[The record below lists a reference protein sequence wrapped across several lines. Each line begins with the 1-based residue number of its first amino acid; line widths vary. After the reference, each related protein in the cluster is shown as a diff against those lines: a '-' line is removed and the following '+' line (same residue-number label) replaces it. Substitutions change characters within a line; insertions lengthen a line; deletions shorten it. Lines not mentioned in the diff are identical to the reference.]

1 MHCAGSDG
9 GLFAL
14 AASLFPIPFPGQR
27 LFDPKLLT
35 RLQIKRVPL
44 HVLDDFFL
52 QDFSLEAPQRV
63 FQGLAFLKPYFS
75 QWTSPKLAIAIL
87 LLRTS
92 LLAFAPSVGRGV
104 HPLSLF

>member
-1 MHCAGSDG
+1 MHYAESKG

-14 AASLFPIPFPGQR
+14 AASLFPIPLPGQR
-27 LFDPKLLT
+27 LFDPKLLA

-52 QDFSLEAPQRV
+52 QYFALETPQRV

-75 QWTSPKLAIAIL
+75 QWTSPKLANAIL
-87 LLRTS
+87 YSYQFTCFHS
-92 LLAFAPSVGRGV
+92 FRGEGV
-104 HPLSLF
+104 LPL